1 MTTQNNSGID
11 TENGS
16 SCSKIAYGWAK
27 KTFANRNNE
36 PGEIRQR
43 IDGLYATMLDFNG
56 LKIGISS
63 DGIGTKV
70 EIAERTGIYDTLGFD
85 LVAMTVDD
93 LAVNGFVP
101 TSLSNIL
108 DVDILDHTIVDSL
121 MKGLYDA
128 ANFSKIAV
136 TGGEIAELGNR
147 IGGYGDRMHFNWC
160 ATGIGVLH
168 KNLSDTL
175 DGSKIIVDDLIISV
189 RNPGFR
195 SNGFSLLR
203 NILTENYGK
212 EWHKK
217 SFDANNSWGEVAL
230 TPSLIYAPVITKLL
244 DNNLSIHGIAHI
256 TGGGVV
262 DNLGRLLKINKK
274 GALLDNVFAPGEAVK
289 ELIHLGNVS
298 LAKAYR
304 YWNMGNGLLIVI
316 PRGSLDETLDLIND
330 TESYQ
335 AQCAGKIIEDYK
347 IEIQLHE
354 ENLIYT
360 DLGVK

>member
-11 TENGS
+11 TNKGS
-16 SCSKIAYGWAK
+16 SCSRIAYNWAK
-27 KTFANRNNE
+27 QTFANRMYE

-43 IDGLYATMLDFNG
+43 IDGSYATMLDFNG
-56 LKIGISS
+56 VKIGISS
-63 DGIGTKV
+63 DGIGTKIEV
-70 EIAERTGIYDTLGFD
+70 AERTGIYDTLGFD

-93 LAVNGFVP
+93 LAANGFAP

-108 DVDILDHTIVDSL
+108 DVDILDNSIVDHL
-121 MKGLYDA
+121 MKGLCDA
-128 ANFSKIAV
+128 ANFSKIAI

-147 IGGYGDRMHFNWC
+147 IGGFGDKMHFNWC

-168 KNLSDTL
+168 KNLSETI
-175 DGSKIIVDDLIISV
+175 DGSLIIEGDIIISV

-203 NILTENYGK
+203 KILTENYGK

-217 SFDANNSWGEVAL
+217 SFDVNSTWGEVAL
-230 TPSLIYAPVITKLL
+230 THCLIYAPIITKLL
-244 DNNLSIHGIAHI
+244 DNNIAVHGIAHI

-274 GALLDNVFAPGEAVK
+274 GAILDNVFEPDEAVK
-289 ELIHLGNVS
+289 ELIRLGHVS
-298 LAKAYR
+298 MAKAYR
-304 YWNMGNGLLIVI
+304 YWNMGNGLLIVV
-316 PRGSLDETLDLIND
+316 PGDYLNEALNLINGD
-330 TESYQ
+330 QSYQ
-335 AQCAGKIIEDYK
+335 AQSAGKVIEDYK
-347 IEIQLHE
+347 IEIELHE
-354 ENLIYT
+354 QRFIYT